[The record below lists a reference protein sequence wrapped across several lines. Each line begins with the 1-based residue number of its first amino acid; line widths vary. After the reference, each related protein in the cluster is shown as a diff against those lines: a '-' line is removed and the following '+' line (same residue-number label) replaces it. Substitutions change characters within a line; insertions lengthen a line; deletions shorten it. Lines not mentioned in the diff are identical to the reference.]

1 MHLIAQLGHLTLETP
16 NLDRMVHEAENL
28 LGLRI
33 TSQHEHQVSL
43 TSNSRRA
50 EITFV
55 RAEAAAVQS
64 IGLEATSAEAVH
76 EAKRRALRAGYE
88 ILSPQPTA
96 AGSALGFVFRG
107 PSGHAFE
114 IHTAVPR
121 DQPRD
126 YLTAGIRPSRLD
138 HVSITVPDVPGT
150 RDMFTDILGMKLS
163 DTADDDSF
171 LFMRAA
177 DGFHH
182 SVAVVQG
189 EPGLHHYSF
198 ETREIA
204 DLFRVCDQMRH
215 FGRRLVWGPGH
226 HGANAQSYFT
236 YYRDGDGCIVEH
248 SFGMTKIAN
257 DSIYQPEV
265 WPTNPSPDDEW
276 LNLWGVP
283 PSKMYGYPGLPTSSR
298 YKTSSAA

>member
-1 MHLIAQLGHLTLETP
+1 MEP
-16 NLDRMVHEAENL
+16 N
-28 LGLRI
+28 
-33 TSQHEHQVSL
+33 
-43 TSNSRRA
+43 
-50 EITFV
+50 
-55 RAEAAAVQS
+55 
-64 IGLEATSAEAVH
+64 
-76 EAKRRALRAGYE
+76 
-88 ILSPQPTA
+88 A
-96 AGSALGFVFRG
+96 AGASHGFVFRG

-114 IHTAVPR
+114 VHTAVPR

-126 YLTAGIRPSRLD
+126 YLTAGIRPARLD
-138 HVSITVPDVPGT
+138 HVSITVEDVPQT
-150 RDMFTDILGMKLS
+150 RDMFADILGMKLS
-163 DTADDDSF
+163 DTADDGSF

-182 SVAVVQG
+182 TVAVVKG

-198 ETREIA
+198 EARDIS

-248 SFGMTKIAN
+248 SFGMTKIDN
-257 DSIYQPEV
+257 DSIYQPQV
-265 WPTNPSPDDEW
+265 WPTNPSPDEEW

-283 PSKMYGYPGLPTSSR
+283 PSKMYGYPGIPTSSIWEA
-298 YKTSSAA
+298 TSVA